1 MPCSGLGFFP
11 VYSFL
16 PFRLDRSGV
25 GVGVP
30 SQSLVLA
37 LDWFGPLS
45 SFVYTSLP
53 LV

>member
-1 MPCSGLGFFP
+1 M
-11 VYSFL
+11 YSFL
-16 PFRLDRSGV
+16 PFHLDLSGL

-45 SFVYTSLP
+45 LFFYASLP